1 MPVQQ
6 CRYEYS
12 DVYEADV
19 EVCEMVETAEESA
32 ANWAAINEAE
42 ARYQEAAEAA
52 WGPGGVPPCAGPGQQ
67 GDQCCP
73 GLTSVWHPGE
83 YDPDYPDWGAYYT
96 CEQPPPPP
104 PPPQTFTGYVSGP
117 LAVNVAVGGCRG
129 SSGWVV
135 GKQSDCNDRYDAARA
150 KTVHEWR
157 AYYVDGPVPNQSL
170 CPQIGTLANAQWVD
184 NNNKPG
190 FVTGEYGIGDKIRLQ
205 CAYSSIT
212 NPFDTRAIDTFKG
225 PETTDLA
232 TIQKAWC
239 DAKNYAGLK
248 NNGDCRTFYTNRQ
261 DYDFQLVSRIQIE
274 NPNGEW
280 ATNPDYLL
288 IVTQVAAGRYSAG
301 SSVGGRD
308 LARGMI
314 NNYCMTQNRQWPD
327 IENIRVIINMWA
339 LQPSD
344 VDDATRLFAAAIIEG
359 YCRSNP
365 SSSHCDCFN
374 ANQFGTNIFDA
385 CRGNTSTACTDIN
398 IIAQSFD
405 AAAPIFAPQI
415 RALKNY
421 ITPKCAVGACVS
433 AATSAISPY
442 LPPTNLAAL
451 KCESNITVCLQNVK
465 VGGDLR
471 AAINQ
476 SCATNLAIGGP
487 VPPDPTPSTNQGF
500 QNVQAVQANANA
512 PGGGTLA
519 AVSSPGVSSTQV
531 TTTGTP
537 GGGIN
542 QNITSNTPVGIA
554 SSGGPVSYTSPAPE
568 RIEQAT
574 MSTTVPSDNT
584 QKYALAAGGGL
595 LGLSCSC
602 LFLIFIIVIAML
614 MFGGGNSKPAA
625 PPVIPLGA
633 YGL

>member
-1 MPVQQ
+1 
-6 CRYEYS
+6 
-12 DVYEADV
+12 
-19 EVCEMVETAEESA
+19 
-32 ANWAAINEAE
+32 
-42 ARYQEAAEAA
+42 
-52 WGPGGVPPCAGPGQQ
+52 
-67 GDQCCP
+67 
-73 GLTSVWHPGE
+73 
-83 YDPDYPDWGAYYT
+83 
-96 CEQPPPPP
+96 
-104 PPPQTFTGYVSGP
+104 
-117 LAVNVAVGGCRG
+117 LAVNVGVGGCQG
-129 SSGWVV
+129 SPGWVV

-170 CPQIGTLANAQWVD
+170 CPQIGTIANAQWVD
-184 NNNKPG
+184 NNNNTG

-212 NPFDTRAIDTFKG
+212 NPFETRAIDTFKG
-225 PETTDLA
+225 PGTTDLT

-248 NNGDCRTFYTNRQ
+248 NSGDCRTFYTNRQ

-280 ATNPDYLL
+280 ATNPDYLQ

-314 NNYCMTQNRQWPD
+314 NNYCMLQNPRWAD
-327 IENIRVIINMWA
+327 DNVNIRTTIKMWA
-339 LQPSD
+339 LQDSLD
-344 VDDATRLFAAAIIEG
+344 IDNATRLLAESVIEG
-359 YCRSNP
+359 YCVTNP
-365 SSSHCDCFN
+365 TSPNCDCYN
-374 ANQFGTNIFDA
+374 ARQFGTNIFDA
-385 CRGNTSTACTDIN
+385 CRGKTTTACTDIN
-398 IIAQSFD
+398 KIAEEFD

-421 ITPKCAVGACVS
+421 ITVRCAVGACVNS
-433 AATSAISPY
+433 LVPTSAY
-442 LPPTNLAAL
+442 LPPSTLKEL
-451 KCESNITVCLQNVK
+451 KCESNIQVCLQNVK
-465 VGGDLR
+465 IGGDLR

-476 SCATNLAIGGP
+476 SCATTINIGGP
-487 VPPDPTPSTNQGF
+487 VPADPTPSTNMGLESSQVV
-500 QNVQAVQANANA
+500 NANANA

-554 SSGGPVSYTSPAPE
+554 SSGGPVSYTSPAP
-568 RIEQAT
+568 APT
-574 MSTTVPSDNT
+574 PKPMSIPLDDT
-584 QKYALAAGGGL
+584 QKKYALATGGF
-595 LGLSCSC
+595 LGLSFSC
-602 LFLIFIIVIAML
+602 VCCIIIIVLAML
-614 MFGGGNSKPAA
+614 IFGGGNKPAA
-625 PPVIPLGA
+625 PRVVPLSA